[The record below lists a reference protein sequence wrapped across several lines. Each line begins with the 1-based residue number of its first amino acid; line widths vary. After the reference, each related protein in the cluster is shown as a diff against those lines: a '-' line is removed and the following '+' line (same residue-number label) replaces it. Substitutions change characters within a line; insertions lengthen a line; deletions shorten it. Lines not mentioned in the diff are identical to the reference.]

1 MFIPLNPSTI
11 NSLTVKTYKSRIGI
25 EFFVIFILAFII
37 PLYFVISEKNLG
49 ILLGSIFGVGFVF
62 YVFFT
67 TAYYIDEGKLLVKSG
82 IFIYE
87 TIEIQSIHKIKAT
100 KSYFRAPAISP
111 QRLAI
116 YYNEK
121 DIILVSPRNEL
132 EFINDLKQVNPHIEV
147 LA

>member
-1 MFIPLNPSTI
+1 M
-11 NSLTVKTYKSRIGI
+11 KTYKSRIGI
-25 EFFVIFILAFII
+25 EFFVIFILAFIV

-62 YVFFT
+62 YIFFT

-87 TIEIQSIHKIKAT
+87 TIEIQSIHTIKAT
-100 KSYFRAPAISP
+100 KSFFRAPAISP
-111 QRLAI
+111 HRLAI

-121 DIILVSPRNEL
+121 NIILVSPRNEQ
-132 EFINDLKQVNPHIEV
+132 EFISDLKQVNPNMEV
-147 LA
+147 MV

>member
-1 MFIPLNPSTI
+1 M
-11 NSLTVKTYKSRIGI
+11 KTYKSRIGI
-25 EFFVIFILAFII
+25 EFFVIFILAFIV
-37 PLYFVISEKNLG
+37 PLYFVISEKDLG

-87 TIEIQSIHKIKAT
+87 TIDIQSIHTIQAT

-111 QRLAI
+111 RRLAI
-116 YYNEK
+116 HYNEK
-121 DIILVSPRNEL
+121 DIILVSPRNEQ
-132 EFINDLKQVNPHIEV
+132 EFKNDLKQVKPSIDIIV
-147 LA
+147 